1 MLLTLN
7 LTAPPT
13 LESVIFLNQ
22 TDLSKSIGRNHQ
34 FQNLSIEERKAI
46 SGPKNNQDI
55 VIKPA
60 DKGSSV
66 VVLNT
71 TDYIKEATSQLSNNT
86 FYNKLDSD
94 PTLKHNME
102 VKKILDEMLARN
114 EIDITCYNYLYN
126 EKPRTP
132 RFYLLPKIHKGK
144 IPPPGRPIVSA
155 NNSPTERI
163 SAFVD
168 YFLQP
173 TIPKQQSYVKDTTH
187 LLQKLRNIKNIPPGT
202 LLVSLDVS
210 SLYTNIPNKE
220 AIRSIAK
227 TLAKYR
233 KKALHPT
240 NQSIIQLLELVL
252 TRNNFEYN
260 GEHFIQVA
268 GTSGY

>member
-71 TDYIKEATSQLSNNT
+71 DYIKEATSQLSNNT
-86 FYNKLDSD
+86 FYNKLDSE

-132 RFYLLPKIHKGK
+132 RFYLLPKIHKGM
-144 IPPPGRPIVSA
+144 IPPPGDQLSPQTIALHVQKENQHSLTYNRQYL
-155 NNSPTERI
+155 NNNPM
-163 SAFVD
+163 
-168 YFLQP
+168 L
-173 TIPKQQSYVKDTTH
+173 
-187 LLQKLRNIKNIPPGT
+187 
-202 LLVSLDVS
+202 
-210 SLYTNIPNKE
+210 
-220 AIRSIAK
+220 K
-227 TLAKYR
+227 TLHIYCKN
-233 KKALHPT
+233 L
-240 NQSIIQLLELVL
+240 
-252 TRNNFEYN
+252 
-260 GEHFIQVA
+260 
-268 GTSGY
+268 GTSKTYLRAHY